1 MNYLGN
7 RLRELRESKGLLL
20 RQVAAHIEVDTALV
34 SKLERGERKA
44 HKDQVLQIAVFLEAE
59 EKELMLLWIA
69 DNHIIVYLARR
80 NHGNLFYRQPTF
92 ALVPGGVWH
101 GRRNSVGRYFYFSA
115 RGGG

>member
-44 HKDQVLQIAVFLEAE
+44 NKDQVTRIAEFLEVN
-59 EKELMLLWIA
+59 EKDLMLLWLA
-69 DNHIIVYLARR
+69 DKVADSIEGEDLA
-80 NHGNLFYRQPTF
+80 LD
-92 ALVPGGVWH
+92 ALKYVEKEFK
-101 GRRNSVGRYFYFSA
+101 R
-115 RGGG
+115 